1 MDNTDDKAIPYLLNK
16 MYEVIKNDKIDTS
29 SAFQLIIIAMET
41 MEKYKTKDNKKT
53 IIIEVFK
60 ILVKSNDKILSTEIK
75 EILEPIVNNEVIL
88 GGIIDMIYL
97 ASKGKLKINKNRKR
111 CFCL

>member
-1 MDNTDDKAIPYLLNK
+1 MDTDDKAIPYLLNK
-16 MYEVIKNDKIDTS
+16 MYEVIKNNKN

-41 MEKYKTKDNKKT
+41 MEKYKTKENKKT

-88 GGIIDMIYL
+88 GGIIDIVCL
-97 ASKGKLKINKNRKR
+97 ASKRKLKINKNKKR
-111 CFCL
+111 YFCL

>member
-1 MDNTDDKAIPYLLNK
+1 MDTDDKAIPYLLNK
-16 MYEVIKNDKIDTS
+16 MYEVIKNNKN

-41 MEKYKTKDNKKT
+41 MEKYKTKENKKT

-60 ILVKSNDKILSTEIK
+60 ILVKSNDKILSPEIK
-75 EILEPIVNNEVIL
+75 EVLEPIVNNKIIL
-88 GGIIDMIYL
+88 GGIIDMVCL
-97 ASKGKLKINKNRKR
+97 ASKGKLKINKKKR